1 MSTGEILKEFKNS
14 IISFLDELIDQ
25 FPYEGEL
32 IVSRVFINDQHPIK
46 SIMDTFN
53 WELNRNEGIIKH
65 MIKERN
71 ECYFTENNIL
81 NIEQEKFN
89 RFKQLWYSN
98 SLDKEDKIVV
108 WKWIDSFV
116 YLAEKYS
123 KSI

>member
-46 SIMDTFN
+46 NIMDTFN

-71 ECYFTENNIL
+71 EGYFTENNIL
-81 NIEQEKFN
+81 NIEQDKFN

-98 SLDKEDKIVV
+98 NLDKEDKIVV